1 MGVASIL
8 HGVVRED
15 LLEVV
20 SEEERKEISCL
31 DFRGKSFWHR
41 GETKEEIPRQGCLE
55 CKRDSRRTM
64 QLEHSD
70 QGKGTGSGRACLAIE
85 PAQEPREAPP
95 EKWHALDQ
103 AGKGIWWW
111 VCCRMCQW
119 WRQVGS

>member
-15 LLEVV
+15 LLEVM

-64 QLEHSD
+64 RLEHSD
-70 QGKGTGSGRACLAIE
+70 QG
-85 PAQEPREAPP
+85 
-95 EKWHALDQ
+95 LDQ
-103 AGKGIWWW
+103 
-111 VCCRMCQW
+111 
-119 WRQVGS
+119 VGPAWPLNRLRSHGRLHQRSGML